1 MKNVTKF
8 DRVNLKDL
16 RIELDAVLA
25 KFGANLEFDIGNM
38 KFSEAQVE
46 MKLTAKVK
54 GAVTLDD
61 KQLELMI
68 KVFNLVIEKNG
79 KRLVRYDQKKYKF
92 PFIYED
98 VKTGKR
104 FKTSEQSAKLQFAA

>member
-16 RIELDAVLA
+16 RAELNAVLA

-38 KFSEAQVE
+38 KFSDVQVE
-46 MKLTAKVK
+46 MKLTAKVT
-54 GAVTLDD
+54 GATTLDD
-61 KQLELMI
+61 KQLDMMV
-68 KVFNLVIEKNG
+68 KAFNLVIEKNG

-98 VKTGKR
+98 TKTGKR
-104 FKTSEQSAKLQFAA
+104 FKTSEQGAKLQFAA